1 LEMNSPPVVVPLGPF
16 DPFKRVPSLSFQDG
30 KVTFIPGRG
39 SSEFATTQ
47 TQFPAGSRIERR
59 SEMGDLYVTGDHSLH
74 LASSLWVIRPD
85 GSKELLAQGFTVYV
99 HRRVA
104 ARNLEHAGIPF
115 KIVNFYREP
124 NGHIVENE
132 IKIASS
138 PLRSAPAIVLG
149 MSSIWLGVLAA
160 LLTND
165 LRYLICI
172 GAVGFCFLA
181 IVMTKGDSSKR
192 SALLKVL
199 SVIPSYAGGYA
210 FAVVVVRHMLR

>member
-1 LEMNSPPVVVPLGPF
+1 MPSPLVVSLGPY

-47 TQFPAGSRIERR
+47 TQFPPGSRIERR
-59 SEMGDLYVTGDHSLH
+59 SEMGDLYFTGDHSLH

-99 HRRVA
+99 HRRAA
-104 ARNLEHAGIPF
+104 ARNLERAGIPF

-132 IKIASS
+132 IKITSS
-138 PLRSAPAIVLG
+138 PLRSASVIVLG
-149 MSSIWLGVLAA
+149 MSSIWLGALAA
-160 LLTND
+160 LLTSD

-172 GAVGFCFLA
+172 GMVGLCVLAVA
-181 IVMTKGDSSKR
+181 ITKGNSSKR

-199 SVIPSYAGGYA
+199 SIIPSYAGGYG
-210 FAVVVVRHMLR
+210 FAVVVVRHMHR